1 MGPRFPSL
9 TGGAEPV
16 TITIYRVSPSPRGA
30 HLPHATPSSARLP
43 GPAQNEQRAQFGSW
57 THSIVWLGKAGDS
70 SLEDGGV
77 LGLGDAGRIADRRVD
92 DVEDRAP
99 GPDVAHLEHQQQR
112 RLKPPDP
119 TAGLAGAAH
128 LVIVEP
134 GAGALA
140 GHPRAVVHRGRQP
153 IPTVREALVPW
164 PVPCTKRRVRQL
176 PSSASRMRGGSGPV
190 VRPPSTMMRWLTE
203 GSPSA
208 VVPEAPVA
216 SQTALT
222 KPLKGRRAKVKARV
236 MPLASAPRLPMMRK
250 LSGSL
255 AWKLELKKIPA
266 AQRNRLSE
274 RRKVEL

>member
-30 HLPHATPSSARLP
+30 HLPHATPHSARLP

-77 LGLGDAGRIADRRVD
+77 LGLGDAGRVADRRVD

-99 GPDVAHLEHQQQR
+99 GPDVAHLRPHWLR
-112 RLKPPDP
+112 TSNAARLAS
-119 TAGLAGAAH
+119 AGH
-128 LVIVEP
+128 LVVVEP
-134 GAGALA
+134 GAGSLA
-140 GHPRAVVHRGRQP
+140 GHPRAVVHWGRQP
-153 IPTVREALVPW
+153 VPTVCEALMPW
-164 PVPCTKRRVRQL
+164 PVACAGAASLNNRREHGE
-176 PSSASRMRGGSGPV
+176 RGMGNDNGPV
-190 VRPPSTMMRWLTE
+190 VRPPSTTMRWLTE
-203 GSPSA
+203 GS
-208 VVPEAPVA
+208 PVA

-222 KPLKGRRAKVKARV
+222 KPLKGRRAKVKACV
-236 MPLASAPRLPMMRK
+236 VPLASAPRLPMIRK
-250 LSGSL
+250 LSGSF